1 MVALPIV
8 RSSNVKTLTSTPTYV
23 AVFIGATAGIGSYGV
38 KSLASSWYNANT
50 SSSKQAL
57 PSGRHLRIYIVGRN
71 LSAAEALIAECRQA
85 CPEGGDFRFIKADD
99 LALLKDVRK
108 CTGEIVEAE
117 EMEAGKSGEK
127 AKIDQLVMSQGII
140 SFTKQDTSES
150 LDRTISLTLY
160 SRMLFATLLL
170 PLLHNS
176 TLPTGGSVTSV
187 FNPNLENTSFY
198 PHDLALRDPKN
209 FGFRSASSHMALGTA
224 FFFEGLANEERD
236 ENTKEEGKGKG
247 KGVRFAHLYPGFVET
262 NSIENGTVPG
272 WFRWAWNWIIGP
284 VFGLF
289 VGKMPE
295 GECGERLIY
304 LASGRFAARGGVGAV
319 EGKSGGEMGGGE
331 DAAVAAD
338 GTRSGGFYR
347 VGAKGEILEST
358 KAYKKFKGDGAGKK
372 VWEHIR
378 RVFEDVERDGVYT
391 GK

>member
-140 SFTKQDTSES
+140 SFTKQ
-150 LDRTISLTLY
+150 
-160 SRMLFATLLL
+160 
-170 PLLHNS
+170 
-176 TLPTGGSVTSV
+176 
-187 FNPNLENTSFY
+187 
-198 PHDLALRDPKN
+198 
-209 FGFRSASSHMALGTA
+209 
-224 FFFEGLANEERD
+224 
-236 ENTKEEGKGKG
+236 
-247 KGVRFAHLYPGFVET
+247 
-262 NSIENGTVPG
+262 
-272 WFRWAWNWIIGP
+272 
-284 VFGLF
+284 
-289 VGKMPE
+289 
-295 GECGERLIY
+295 
-304 LASGRFAARGGVGAV
+304 
-319 EGKSGGEMGGGE
+319 GKSLSSIPPPPSPF
-331 DAAVAAD
+331 AFSLRLFFLSNSKSQAHSPQ
-338 GTRSGGFYR
+338 THPSP
-347 VGAKGEILEST
+347 ST
-358 KAYKKFKGDGAGKK
+358 APSP
-372 VWEHIR
+372 
-378 RVFEDVERDGVYT
+378 
-391 GK
+391 